1 MGDERDNENQ
11 VNYFVHA
18 ACTTEDAKRY
28 VSELIG
34 DCEARAPGKD
44 GKQGRPYFHYFLSM
58 TEAEAA
64 MEFYQVEQL
73 PIQDRE
79 RDLLERMGLDG
90 RA

>member
-1 MGDERDNENQ
+1 
-11 VNYFVHA
+11 
-18 ACTTEDAKRY
+18 
-28 VSELIG
+28 
-34 DCEARAPGKD
+34 
-44 GKQGRPYFHYFLSM
+44 M

-90 RA
+90 RAAKL